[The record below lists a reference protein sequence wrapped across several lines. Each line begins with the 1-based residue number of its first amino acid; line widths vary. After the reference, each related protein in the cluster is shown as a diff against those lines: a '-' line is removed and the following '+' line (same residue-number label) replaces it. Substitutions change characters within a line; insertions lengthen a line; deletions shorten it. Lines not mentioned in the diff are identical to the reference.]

1 MFNSNDFPQSPG
13 SHSHQGEFLVNSLRC
28 IPIILLQDHFSRV
41 IESKHGDSWEFS
53 RFPTKLVGHFPMN
66 EGCGIACCLVHCSEG
81 DLLELFEQVSINRLH
96 LPQSAGLIDRVREMN
111 RFIVNITQMFTGRFV
126 HGLQKMDK
134 GIQRF
139 VAC

>member
-1 MFNSNDFPQSPG
+1 
-13 SHSHQGEFLVNSLRC
+13 
-28 IPIILLQDHFSRV
+28 
-41 IESKHGDSWEFS
+41 
-53 RFPTKLVGHFPMN
+53 MN

-96 LPQSAGLIDRVREMN
+96 LPQPAGLIDRVREMN
-111 RFIVNITQMFTGRFV
+111 RFIVNITQTFTGRFV